1 MKQGRT
7 KPGEKTRDHGR
18 YQYFEFEAQW
28 MIKDTGEHVQL
39 DLT

>member
-7 KPGEKTRDHGR
+7 KPGEKTRDQGR

-28 MIKDTGEHVQL
+28 MIKDTGEHVEL